1 MMLELR
7 RIKNETDYRAA
18 LVEAYEQRYYPIE
31 VLSPIE
37 AILYYIESRFARY
50 NTSKSSWKVEKMQR
64 FSVKKI
70 QNTHNDVLN
79 QAAVE
84 PVLLTDESQ
93 PSYVIMSVENYEQL
107 INRLALLED
116 LIIGQQ
122 AQTALS
128 NSRMVGT
135 ETFTAELK
143 RLAGLDDTTL

>member
-1 MMLELR
+1 
-7 RIKNETDYRAA
+7 
-18 LVEAYEQRYYPIE
+18 
-31 VLSPIE
+31 
-37 AILYYIESRFARY
+37 
-50 NTSKSSWKVEKMQR
+50 MQR
-64 FSVKKI
+64 FSVKEI

-84 PVLLTDESQ
+84 PVLLTDDSQ
-93 PSYVIMSVENYEQL
+93 PSYVIMSVENYQQL

-122 AQTALS
+122 AQTALA

-143 RLAGLDDTTL
+143 RLAALDDTTL

>member
-1 MMLELR
+1 
-7 RIKNETDYRAA
+7 
-18 LVEAYEQRYYPIE
+18 
-31 VLSPIE
+31 
-37 AILYYIESRFARY
+37 
-50 NTSKSSWKVEKMQR
+50 MQR
-64 FSVKKI
+64 FSVTEI
-70 QNTHNDVLN
+70 QNTHSEVLN

-84 PVLLTDESQ
+84 PVLLTKESQ

-107 INRLALLED
+107 MNRLAQLED

-143 RLAGLDDTTL
+143 RLAALDDKTL

>member
-1 MMLELR
+1 
-7 RIKNETDYRAA
+7 
-18 LVEAYEQRYYPIE
+18 
-31 VLSPIE
+31 
-37 AILYYIESRFARY
+37 
-50 NTSKSSWKVEKMQR
+50 MQR
-64 FSVKKI
+64 FSVKEI
-70 QNTHNDVLN
+70 QNTHNEVLN

-122 AQTALS
+122 AQAALS

-143 RLAGLDDTTL
+143 RLAALDDTTL